1 MGQYPGE
8 KKTEQNMFHAL
19 NRIGI
24 IKRTTEHLSR
34 QRAARAIVPSQS
46 HQLQKTSEVPN
57 PRLALED
64 EDYLLV
70 DIKDDG
76 TAEASRVDPGC
87 RVGLVLVVSHSQ
99 KALDLKGAAGKID
112 AHFEDVPL

>member
-1 MGQYPGE
+1 MGLRPGT
-8 KKTEQNMFHAL
+8 KQNKNMFHAL

-34 QRAARAIVPSQS
+34 QRAARTIVPGQV
-46 HQLQKTSEVPN
+46 HQLQKTPEVPN
-57 PRLALED
+57 PRSVLED

-76 TAEASRVDPGC
+76 TAETSRVDPGC
-87 RVGLVLVVSHSQ
+87 RIGLVLLVSHSQ
-99 KALDLKGAAGKID
+99 KTLDLKGAAGKLD